1 MRSSRRRVCMEQA
14 PSASKVGKVEMALAH
29 DCAAPE
35 QKYAFSFF
43 AMWMSL
49 CESLFW
55 GSG

>member
-1 MRSSRRRVCMEQA
+1 MEQA